1 MKGVGFNAYGTKIP
15 AKTNSNPY
23 GTKIST
29 NPYGKEIPLKSTE
42 VNPYGKEIPVQ
53 SKEEKKP
60 QQTQQQQ
67 LSEKAKSQK
76 KTENGWG
83 ATARQSELNR
93 KKMIGIHKDAEGTY
107 QKNSDGKWEKTGL
120 KKETNAPYTTKDMNP
135 LHVGENK
142 VATHRGPSKTELGGV
157 KKTAYLNDNQLK
169 QHELNVKNGKIV
181 DAQGKNLDTTG
192 ANCAFKGAEKDQ
204 MVFTMNKDG
213 KMHAADAGKEEQKFE
228 NAYNKGLTKDRYLFH
243 HSSLTRG
250 KETAASGGIEVK
262 NGELK
267 SISNKSGHY
276 LPSAKE
282 NLQAINEL
290 EKKGVNTD
298 NTKMQMWDKHG
309 TRTRYV
315 SEVKQ
320 AQGDIQAIDK
330 KISLMDEIK
339 NTKQGMSGK
348 GLQGSKVET
357 NMKPSDVL
365 AKNEHV
371 KNSWKNLSD
380 KAKPQQQQAPAVHN
394 ENYNIRVDASAV
406 EENYN

>member
-1 MKGVGFNAYGTKIP
+1 MKGVGINAYGTKIP
-15 AKTNSNPY
+15 ANTNSNPY
-23 GTKIST
+23 GTKIT
-29 NPYGKEIPLKSTE
+29 ANPYGKEIPVKSTE
-42 VNPYGKEIPVQ
+42 VNPYGKEIPVETK
-53 SKEEKKP
+53 KEEA
-60 QQTQQQQ
+60 Q

-93 KKMIGIHKDAEGTY
+93 KKMIGTHKDAEGTY
-107 QKNSDGKWEKTGL
+107 QKNSDGQWEKTGI
-120 KKETNAPYTTKDMNP
+120 KQETNGSYKTSPMNAK
-135 LHVGENK
+135 HIGENK
-142 VATHRGPSKTELGGV
+142 VATHRGPSATAKGGV
-157 KKTAYLNDNQLK
+157 QKTAYLNDSQLK
-169 QHELNVKNGKIV
+169 QHEINVKNGKIV

-204 MVFTMNKDG
+204 MVFTMG
-213 KMHAADAGKEEQKFE
+213 KNGQMHAADAGKQEQNFK
-228 NAYNKGLTKDRYLFH
+228 NAYDKGVTRDLYLFH

-276 LPSAKE
+276 MPEVKD

-298 NTKMQMWDKHG
+298 NTKMQMWDKYG

-320 AQGDIQAIDK
+320 AEGDIKAIDK

-339 NTKQGMSGK
+339 NTKQGMSQQ

-357 NMKPSDVL
+357 NIKPSDVL

-380 KAKPQQQQAPAVHN
+380 KAKPQQPQAPVVHN
-394 ENYNIRVDASAV
+394 ENYNIRVDASEV
-406 EENYN
+406 EGGKYN

>member
-1 MKGVGFNAYGTKIP
+1 MKGVNAYGTRIP

-23 GTKIST
+23 GTKISA
-29 NPYGKEIPLKSTE
+29 NPYGKEIPVKSTE
-42 VNPYGKEIPVQ
+42 VNPYGKEIPVETK
-53 SKEEKKP
+53 KEEA
-60 QQTQQQQ
+60 Q

-93 KKMIGIHKDAEGTY
+93 KKMIGTHKDAEGTY
-107 QKNSDGKWEKTGL
+107 QKNSDSKWDKTGI
-120 KKETNAPYTTKDMNP
+120 KQDQNGSYKTTPMNAK
-135 LHVGENK
+135 HIGENK
-142 VATHRGPSKTELGGV
+142 VATHRGPSATAKGGV
-157 KKTAYLNDNQLK
+157 QKTAYLNDSQLK
-169 QHELNVKNGKIV
+169 QHEINVKNGKIV

-204 MVFTMNKDG
+204 MVFTMSKNG
-213 KMHAADAGKEEQKFE
+213 QMHAADAGKQEQNFK
-228 NAYNKGLTKDRYLFH
+228 NAYDKGITKDLYLFH

-276 LPSAKE
+276 MPEVKD

-298 NTKMQMWDKHG
+298 NTKMQMWDKYG

-320 AQGDIQAIDK
+320 AEGDVKAIDK

-339 NTKQGMSGK
+339 NTKQGMSQQ

-371 KNSWKNLSD
+371 KYSWKNLSD
-380 KAKPQQQQAPAVHN
+380 KAKPQQPQAPVVPN
-394 ENYNIRVDASAV
+394 ENYNIRVDASDV
-406 EENYN
+406 EGGKYN

>member
-15 AKTNSNPY
+15 ANSNSNPY
-23 GTKIST
+23 GTKIPA
-29 NPYGKEIPLKSTE
+29 NPYGKEIPVKSNE

-53 SKEEKKP
+53 SEQN
-60 QQTQQQQ
+60 QQEQ

-93 KKMIGIHKDAEGTY
+93 KKMIGTHKDAEGTY
-107 QKNSDGKWEKTGL
+107 QKNSDGKWDKTGI
-120 KKETNAPYTTKDMNP
+120 KQEQNGSYKTTPMTPK
-135 LHVGENK
+135 HIGENK
-142 VATHRGPSKTELGGV
+142 VATHRGPSQTAKGGV
-157 KKTAYLNDNQLK
+157 QKTAYLNDSQLK
-169 QHELNVKNGKIV
+169 QHEINVKNGKIV

-204 MVFTMNKDG
+204 MVFTMG
-213 KMHAADAGKEEQKFE
+213 KNGQMHAADAGKQEQNFK
-228 NAYNKGLTKDRYLFH
+228 NAYDKGVTKDLYLFH

-276 LPSAKE
+276 LPEVKD

-298 NTKMQMWDKHG
+298 NTKMQMWDKYG

-320 AQGDIQAIDK
+320 AEGDLKAIDK
-330 KISLMDEIK
+330 KISLQDEIK
-339 NTKQGMSGK
+339 NTKQGMSEQ
-348 GLQGSKVET
+348 GLHQGDD
-357 NMKPSDVL
+357 NLKPSDVI
-365 AKNEHV
+365 AKNSHV
-371 KNSWKNLSD
+371 KYQWKNLSD
-380 KAKPQQQQAPAVHN
+380 KAKPQQAQRPVVHN
-394 ENYNIRVDASAV
+394 ENYNIRVDADEV
-406 EENYN
+406 EGGKYN

>member
-1 MKGVGFNAYGTKIP
+1 MKGVNAYGTKIP
-15 AKTNSNPY
+15 ANSNSNPY
-23 GTKIST
+23 GSKIPA
-29 NPYGKEIPLKSTE
+29 NPYGKEIPVKSAE

-53 SKEEKKP
+53 TQKEEV
-60 QQTQQQQ
+60 Q

-93 KKMIGIHKDAEGTY
+93 KKMIGTHKDAEGTY
-107 QKNSDGKWEKTGL
+107 QKNSNGKWKKTGL
-120 KKETNAPYTTKDMNP
+120 KPETKAPYATKDMNP

-142 VATHRGPSKTELGGV
+142 VATHRGPSQTERGGV

-169 QHELNVKNGKIV
+169 QHEINVKNGKII
-181 DAQGKNLDTTG
+181 DAQGKALDTTG

-228 NAYNKGLTKDRYLFH
+228 NAYNKGVTKDRYLFH

-250 KETAASGGIEVK
+250 KETAASGG
-262 NGELK
+262 
-267 SISNKSGHY
+267 
-276 LPSAKE
+276 

-298 NTKMQMWDKHG
+298 NTKMQMWDKYG
-309 TRTRYV
+309 TRTRYA

-320 AQGDIQAIDK
+320 AEGDIKAIDK

-339 NTKQGMSGK
+339 NTKQGMSEK

-371 KNSWKNLSD
+371 KYSWKNLSD
-380 KAKPQQQQAPAVHN
+380 KAKPQQPQAPAVHN
-394 ENYNIRVDASAV
+394 ENYNIRVDASEV
-406 EENYN
+406 KENYN